1 VLHVVSVTT
10 LASLLTGVNA
20 RLAVVGIP
28 TVAQALNADVVSVVW
43 IIQGFMLGSTV
54 TQVIVGRL
62 ADLYG
67 RVRLF
72 NVGFLVFSLGALA
85 AGLSTNSVG
94 VVLARVLQ
102 GVGGAFLMSLSITIL
117 TDNVRREL
125 LATWLGVNQIAWRV
139 GALAG
144 LTLSG
149 FIIDYLSWR
158 WLFLIQVPIG
168 VASYLW
174 SVRFLREVY
183 RPVER
188 PVIDWPGFT
197 LFTSSITLILIS
209 LTLLTYGLSITW
221 LGTALLVAG
230 LLLLAAFTV
239 VELRTQNPL
248 IDLSIFKVWQFTGG
262 VVAQVLYSIAFG
274 ASITLLS
281 LYLQLVR
288 GLPASATGLALLP
301 FELSFLVSGV
311 VGGRLSDIYGYV
323 PLTIAG
329 PLTASA
335 SLYTLSKTTPH
346 VGCDINLMLI
356 AIAFLGIGT
365 GLFTAPNVSSIMSSV
380 PPHRRGI
387 ASSIRTLTFNVG
399 FMISLNTAIL
409 TITKYLPYDI
419 TSKILTHIDMPEAG
433 LGDVANEFAR
443 GVGESF
449 KLQTLIML
457 SAIPFSI
464 ARLNLRGRRSRGQS
478 SGRLS

>member
-1 VLHVVSVTT
+1 LHVVSVTT

-72 NVGFLVFSLGALA
+72 NVGFLIFSLGALA

-117 TDNVRREL
+117 TDNVRHEL

-174 SVRFLREVY
+174 SVRVLREVY

-221 LGTALLVAG
+221 LGTALLVTG

-335 SLYTLSKTTPH
+335 SLYALSKTTPQ

-433 LGDVANEFAR
+433 LGGVASEFAR

-464 ARLNLRGRRSRGQS
+464 ARLNLRGRKSRGQS